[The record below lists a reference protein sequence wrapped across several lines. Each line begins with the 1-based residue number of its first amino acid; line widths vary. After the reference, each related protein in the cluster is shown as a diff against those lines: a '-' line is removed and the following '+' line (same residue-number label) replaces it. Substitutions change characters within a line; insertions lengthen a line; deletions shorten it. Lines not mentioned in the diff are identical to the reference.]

1 MKTNKAYRKRI
12 KVTKKGKLITR
23 AKGQNHYNAKE
34 SGRKQFAKA
43 RAVSIKLSNKVKRR
57 FLSGIK

>member
-12 KVTKKGKLITR
+12 KVSKNGKVKVR

-43 RAVSIKLSNKVKRR
+43 RTTALKLSNRIKRR
-57 FLSGIK
+57 FLSGVK